1 MHDEDVDWNRAVIER
16 GGPVKYAWLV
26 LRNLSR
32 NRRRTGLTIFA
43 IALAVFTYSTL
54 ASLPYLAAHL
64 VSSPTAERRL
74 VAMNKSGFFYP
85 LPATYRRKIE
95 AIPHVEAVT
104 GLTYFGGIYRS
115 PSDQIGIAVDA
126 DAAGPMWPDWGI
138 TAERAAL
145 LQKTRTGCLVA
156 PAMMHKYS
164 WKIGDHIIL
173 KGSVYPADVSLV
185 IAEELGDKAPP
196 DALLF
201 RRDYLE
207 EILGAGGRINAY
219 YVIVDRKED
228 VPATIASIDETF
240 LNSSAE
246 TNSASEASWVSS
258 FFDLRTL
265 LLILSTV
272 AAAVVFAMSLV
283 ALNTMLM
290 AMRERRT
297 ETAVMRALGFS
308 PSLVVALTLAE
319 STAIGLLGGIAGCA
333 AAYSMAKLLPVS
345 ILPLGPVDL
354 FAILPPVILARAL
367 GLAVLIGLVAGAV
380 PAVGFVRR
388 GIVETSAPSGK
399 FHRGLR
405 LKVFASSSW
414 ERIRA

>member
-1 MHDEDVDWNRAVIER
+1 M
-16 GGPVKYAWLV
+16 KYAWLV

-32 NRRRTGLTIFA
+32 NTRRTGLTIFA

-64 VSSPTAERRL
+64 MSGPTSERRL
-74 VAMNKSGFFYP
+74 ISMNKSGFFYP
-85 LPATYRRKIE
+85 LPAAYRRKIE
-95 AIPHVEAVT
+95 ALPHVEAVT
-104 GLTYFGGIYRS
+104 ALIYFGGIYRS
-115 PSDQIGIAVDA
+115 PSDQIGMAVDA

-138 TAERAAL
+138 TTERAAL
-145 LQKTRTGCLVA
+145 FQKTRTGCLVA

-164 WKIGDHIIL
+164 WKIGDHITL

-185 IAEELGDKAPP
+185 IAEELGEKAPP

-207 EILGAGGRINAY
+207 EVLGAGGRINAY
-219 YVIVDRKED
+219 YVIVDRKEE

-246 TNSASEASWVSS
+246 TTSASEASWVSS

-297 ETAVMRALGFS
+297 ETAVMRALGFP
-308 PSLVVALTLAE
+308 PSLVVVLTLAE
-319 STAIGLLGGIAGCA
+319 STAIGLVGGIAGCA
-333 AAYSMAKLLPVS
+333 TAYAIAKLLPFS

-380 PAVGFVRR
+380 PAAGFVRR
-388 GIVETSAPSGK
+388 GIVEN
-399 FHRGLR
+399 LR
-405 LKVFASSSW
+405 AVG
-414 ERIRA
+414 